1 MNSPL
6 PQAVGI
12 AGQAH
17 NVTPTVSASAQ
28 GASPTLATG
37 NIDFQSIRHIV
48 SDTPLRRPNRTR
60 PESATAIERTA
71 AERLV
76 PSRDELRRICDGLPF
91 PEGWYE
97 EIEKPF

>member
-1 MNSPL
+1 M
-6 PQAVGI
+6 
-12 AGQAH
+12 
-17 NVTPTVSASAQ
+17 
-28 GASPTLATG
+28 ATG
-37 NIDFQSIRHIV
+37 NVDFRAIRHIL

-60 PESATAIERTA
+60 PALRAEPAAAIERTA

-97 EIEKPF
+97 ENEKPF